1 MSNISKGKY
10 GEKLSC
16 EYLIKK
22 GYKII
27 ETNYKYSR
35 YGEIDIIAISPDD
48 ELCFVE
54 VKTRFQNK
62 FGTPLEAITK
72 DKLLKIYSCIK
83 EYSSKTT
90 LKYKRYRID
99 AISIEIDENKPII
112 NHIENIEI

>member
-1 MSNISKGKY
+1 MSNIIKGKY
-10 GEKLSC
+10 GEELSC

-35 YGEIDIIAISPDD
+35 YGEIDIIALSPND

-54 VKTRFQNK
+54 VKTRYQDK
-62 FGTPLEAITK
+62 FGSPLEAITK

-83 EYSSKTT
+83 EYSLKTKI
-90 LKYKRYRID
+90 KYRRCRID
-99 AISIEIDENKPII
+99 ALSIEVKDKEILI